1 MYEVYSNYG
10 SALFETENDAINA
23 LFLLGHYHEI
33 DINHDEAKTVLEK
46 SGRFEVFPLV
56 IQQA

>member
-23 LFLLGHYHEI
+23 LFLLGHYHGI
-33 DINHDEAKTVLEK
+33 NINHDEVKTALEK
-46 SGRFEVFPLV
+46 SGMFEIFPLV
-56 IQQA
+56 IQKA